1 MSRGRRAAWLAAFAL
16 AFPLSFPHPVGTH
29 VLDLGLVLAWFA
41 PALLLLG
48 LRGLAPRA
56 AAVAAFAAGLVA
68 HALLFHWIYVAT
80 VDYGHAPAP
89 VGVLAAIGLGL
100 YPALFFA
107 VFGAAWAVLS
117 RAKLGS
123 PIAAAALW
131 VALEHAR
138 SFVATGMPWGLIGY
152 TQHANAALVAWVPF
166 TGVWGLSFVVV
177 AVSATLARVVVLRRA
192 DATLGLVLAA
202 FAALL
207 GAGALDLARDPG
219 QPSETI
225 RIGVLQG
232 NVDQDVKW
240 SPEWAER
247 TLADSAALTRRA
259 ADDGARVV
267 VWPETA
273 VPGSPDYDP
282 ILAERLAELA
292 RELRV
297 ALVVGA
303 VGVEPH
309 AAGGLRYFDS
319 AFVIAPDGTFADR
332 YDKTH
337 LVPFGEYVPF
347 RALVGRF
354 VEAIARGAAN
364 TDVSPGRA
372 PRAVAVPLADGTTL
386 LAGVPICYEL
396 LFPDA
401 VRRFFAPFGAS
412 SPAGSVGAEMLL
424 AITNDAWY
432 GRTGAP
438 YQFLVMTAL
447 RSAENRVW
455 TVRAANTGIS
465 AVIDD
470 RGRVRMQTPL
480 FEQTLLVAD
489 VPRRPAP
496 VGGSFY
502 ARYGDWLPIACWLA
516 SAGLV
521 LAAWRR
527 RGVQA
532 DE

>member
-1 MSRGRRAAWLAAFAL
+1 MSRARRTAWLAAFAVAL
-16 AFPLSFPHPVGTH
+16 FLSFPHPVGGR
-29 VLDLGLVLAWFA
+29 VLDLGLVLSWFA

-56 AAVAAFAAGLVA
+56 AAGAAFAAGLVA
-68 HALLFHWIYVAT
+68 HAMVFHWIYVAT
-80 VDYGHAPAP
+80 VHYGHAPAP
-89 VGVLAAIGLGL
+89 VGVIAAFGLGL
-100 YPALFFA
+100 YPALFFGVFGA
-107 VFGAAWAVLS
+107 VFGVLARAGLASPLAV
-117 RAKLGS
+117 
-123 PIAAAALW
+123 AALW

-138 SFVATGMPWGLIGY
+138 SVVATGMPWALIGY
-152 TQHANAALVAWVPF
+152 AQHANAPLVAWAPF

-177 AVSATLARVVVLRRA
+177 AIGAALARAVVLRRA
-192 DATLGLVLAA
+192 DAPLGVA
-202 FAALL
+202 FAALGAL
-207 GAGALDLARDPG
+207 LAAGALDLARDPG
-219 QPSETI
+219 QPEASV
-225 RIGVLQG
+225 RIGVVQG

-247 TLADSAALTRRA
+247 TLADYEALTRRA
-259 ADDGARVV
+259 ADDGAQVV

-282 ILAERLAELA
+282 NLAERLAALA

-303 VGVEPH
+303 VGVEPRTE
-309 AAGGLRYFDS
+309 GGLRYFDS
-319 AFVIAPDGTFADR
+319 AFVIGPDGLYPDR
-332 YDKTH
+332 YDKTV

-347 RALVGRF
+347 RALLGTF
-354 VEAIARGAAN
+354 IEAIARGAAN
-364 TDVSPGRA
+364 TDVSAGRA
-372 PRAVAVPLADGTTL
+372 PRAVAVPLADGSAL

-401 VRRFFAPFGAS
+401 VRRFL
-412 SPAGSVGAEMLL
+412 SPAGANGAEMLL

-438 YQFLVMTAL
+438 HQFLVMTAL

-455 TVRAANTGIS
+455 TARAANTGIS

-502 ARYGDWLPIACWLA
+502 ARHGNWLPAACWLA
-516 SAGLV
+516 TAGLL

-527 RGVQA
+527 RGA
-532 DE
+532 PRDE

>member
-1 MSRGRRAAWLAAFAL
+1 MSRTRRAAWLAAFAVVL
-16 AFPLSFPHPVGTH
+16 FLSFPHPVGAR
-29 VLDLGLVLAWFA
+29 VLDLGLALAWFA

-56 AAVAAFAAGLVA
+56 AAGAAFATGLVA
-68 HALLFHWIYVAT
+68 HAMVFHWIYVAT
-80 VDYGHAPAP
+80 VHYGHAPAP
-89 VGVLAAIGLGL
+89 VGVLAAFGLAL
-100 YPALFFA
+100 YPALFFG

-117 RAKLGS
+117 RARLDA
-123 PIAAAALW
+123 PLAAAALW

-138 SFVATGMPWGLIGY
+138 SFVATGMPWALIGY
-152 TQHANAALVAWVPF
+152 TQHANAPLVAWAPF
-166 TGVWGLSFVVV
+166 TGVWGMSFVVV
-177 AVSATLARVVVLRRA
+177 AIGATLARAVALWRV
-192 DATLGLVLAA
+192 DATLGVALAA
-202 FAALL
+202 LAALL

-219 QPSETI
+219 QPPETV
-225 RIGVLQG
+225 RVGVLQG
-232 NVDQDVKW
+232 NVDQGVKW

-247 TLADSAALTRRA
+247 TLADYEALTRRA
-259 ADDGARVV
+259 ADDGAQVV

-282 ILAERLAELA
+282 ILAERLAALA

-309 AAGGLRYFDS
+309 AEGGLRYFDS
-319 AFVIAPDGTFADR
+319 AFVLSPDGASADR
-332 YDKTH
+332 YDKTV

-347 RALVGRF
+347 RALLGTF

-364 TDVSPGRA
+364 TDVSAGRA
-372 PRAVAVPLADGTTL
+372 PRAVAVPLADGTAL

-401 VRRFFAPFGAS
+401 VRRFL
-412 SPAGSVGAEMLL
+412 SPAGAAGAEMLL

-438 YQFLVMTAL
+438 HQFLVMTAL

-455 TVRAANTGIS
+455 TARAANTGIS

-489 VPRRPAP
+489 VPRRPVP

-502 ARYGDWLPIACWLA
+502 ARHGDWLPTACWIA
-516 SAGLV
+516 MAGLLFV
-521 LAAWRR
+521 AWRR
-527 RGVQA
+527 RGA
-532 DE
+532 LRHE

>member
-1 MSRGRRAAWLAAFAL
+1 MSRARRAAWLGAFAVAL
-16 AFPLSFPHPVGTH
+16 FLSFPQPIGAR
-29 VLDLGLVLAWFA
+29 VLDLGLGMAWFV

-56 AAVAAFAAGLVA
+56 AAGAAFLAALVA
-68 HALLFHWIYVAT
+68 HAMVFHWIYVAT

-100 YPALFFA
+100 YPAFF
-107 VFGAAWAVLS
+107 FGGFGWAWAVLA
-117 RAKLGS
+117 RAGLAS
-123 PIAAAALW
+123 PLAAAALW

-138 SFVATGMPWGLIGY
+138 SFVATGMPWALIGY
-152 TQHANAALVAWVPF
+152 TQHANAPLVAWVPF
-166 TGVWGLSFVVV
+166 TGVWGLGFVVV
-177 AVSATLARVVVLRRA
+177 AVGATLARAVALRRA
-192 DATLGLVLAA
+192 DATFGIACAA
-202 FAALL
+202 LAALL

-219 QPSETI
+219 EPEESV

-240 SPEWAER
+240 SPAWAER
-247 TLADSAALTRRA
+247 TLADYEALTRRA
-259 ADDGARVV
+259 ADDGAQVV

-282 ILAERLAELA
+282 NVAARLATLA
-292 RELRV
+292 QELRV

-303 VGVEPH
+303 VGVEPSGE
-309 AAGGLRYFDS
+309 GGLRYFDS
-319 AFVIAPDGTFADR
+319 AFVVSPDGLYPDR
-332 YDKTH
+332 YDKTQ

-347 RALVGRF
+347 RALLGTF
-354 VEAIARGAAN
+354 IEAIARGAAN

-372 PRAVAVPLADGTTL
+372 PRAVAVPLADGTAL

-401 VRRFFAPFGAS
+401 VRRFL
-412 SPAGSVGAEMLL
+412 SPAGAVGAEMLL

-438 YQFLVMTAL
+438 HQFLVMTAL

-455 TVRAANTGIS
+455 TARAANTGIS

-502 ARYGDWLPIACWLA
+502 ARHGDWLPAACWLA
-516 SAGLV
+516 SAGLL

-527 RGVQA
+527 RGA
-532 DE
+532 PTDE